1 MVLSAIEDRLL
12 EPGRLRALL
21 AGVLDVSQA
30 RTEEREAE
38 LARARAEHTR
48 LNTAIR
54 NLLILVEK
62 GIMNPRDS
70 AFAERLAENQTARA
84 AVSSRIEIL
93 EAQLAKGKRQ
103 IDEQT
108 IERFG
113 VMLRQKMRSH
123 DNSLRSSYLKMFVG
137 EVRVGLSEIII
148 SGPISALENGVA
160 VGLPVKEGAVPI
172 FDREWCRLQD
182 SNL

>member
-1 MVLSAIEDRLL
+1 L
-12 EPGRLRALL
+12 
-21 AGVLDVSQA
+21 
-30 RTEEREAE
+30 TEREAD

-54 NLLILVEK
+54 NLLIVVEK
-62 GIMNPRDS
+62 GIMNPRDT

-113 VMLRQKMRSH
+113 AMLRQKMRCH

-137 EVRVGLSEIII
+137 EVRVGLSRSSSRVRYRRWKTAWPSDFPSKRARCPSLTG
-148 SGPISALENGVA
+148 SGAAYRTRTCDPRITNAMLYQLS
-160 VGLPVKEGAVPI
+160 
-172 FDREWCRLQD
+172 
-182 SNL
+182 